1 MQALIIILL
10 AGILYLSQ
18 AVYFAKHWTDSLTAN
33 ISYSKTHAGIGEPVE
48 LFIDVTNKKHL
59 PLPVLY
65 VKFKTSRTFLYKT
78 TENSAISDH
87 YYRND
92 VFSILGNQQVKRS
105 LTFTTTKRGYFTI
118 DTVNLVINDMF
129 FRHPEGHNLSNH
141 CALYVFPD
149 ILCGR
154 KELLLTKALIGD
166 ILTKNLYADPLSF
179 RGIRDYTPS
188 DEMRYINWKS
198 SAKHQKL
205 MVNTYFDT
213 QTTSVVLIANFD
225 THTMI
230 HADKMREYIVRV
242 CATLI
247 ESMNKQHFS
256 LQLLS
261 NAPDIITNLPV
272 TTKMGSGNEHTKTLY
287 EALAR
292 VNVTKE
298 LGNILDYFK
307 GSQSVFTGQ
316 MSGVSYVIVSNYRKQ
331 DLLLAYHA
339 RQQEG
344 YSMYFVCPD
353 KPDNFAKN
361 EFYIKQSTAI
371 KDDSKHQHLLLR
383 NIHLWEVS
391 PDEV

>member
-1 MQALIIILL
+1 MQVLITILL
-10 AGILYLSQ
+10 AAILYLSQ
-18 AVYFAKHWTDSLTAN
+18 AIYFARHWTDNLTAD
-33 ISYSKTHAGIGEPVE
+33 ISFSKTHTQIGESVT
-48 LFIDVTNKKHL
+48 LFIDLINRKHL

-65 VKFKTSRTFLYKT
+65 VKFKTSKTFVYKT
-78 TENSAISDH
+78 RENSAVSDY

-92 VFSILGNQQVKRS
+92 VFSILGNQEVKRS
-105 LTFTTTKRGYFTI
+105 LTFTTTKRGYYTI

-129 FRHPEGHNLSNH
+129 LRHPKGCNFSNH

-149 ILCGR
+149 VLYGK
-154 KELLLTKALIGD
+154 KELQLTKALIGD
-166 ILTKNLYADPLSF
+166 ILTKNLHADPLSF
-179 RGIRDYTPS
+179 RGIRDYRTS

-198 SAKHQKL
+198 SARQQRL

-230 HADKMREYIVRV
+230 HADKMREYIVNV

-247 ESMNKQHFS
+247 DSMNKHHFS

-261 NAPDIITNLPV
+261 NASDIMTGLPV
-272 TTKMGSGNEHTKTLY
+272 TTEAGIGNEHVRTLF

-292 VNVTKE
+292 INVTDS
-298 LGNILDYFK
+298 LSNILDYFK
-307 GSQSVFTGQ
+307 GPQNVFTGQ
-316 MSGVSYVIVSNYRKQ
+316 MSSVSYVVVSNYRKQ
-331 DLLLAYHA
+331 DLLLAYQA

-353 KPDNFAKN
+353 SPENFGKN
-361 EFYIKQSTAI
+361 DFFVKLPASE
-371 KDDSKHQHLLLR
+371 KDSRKYQLLPLQ
-383 NIHLWEVS
+383 NIHLWEVL
-391 PDEV
+391 PDEI

>member
-10 AGILYLSQ
+10 AIILYLSQ
-18 AVYFAKHWTDSLTAN
+18 AIYFSKHWTDNLSAN
-33 ISYSKTHAGIGEPVE
+33 ISFHKTHAKIGDSVD
-48 LFIDVTNKKHL
+48 LFIELTNKKRL

-65 VKFKTSRTFLYKT
+65 VKFKTSRTFLHQT
-78 TENSAISDH
+78 TENSTVSDY

-118 DTVNLVINDMF
+118 DTINMVVNDMF
-129 FRHPEGHNLSNH
+129 FRRSGGCNLPNH
-141 CALYVFPD
+141 CALYVFSD
-149 ILCGR
+149 TLHGR
-154 KELLLTKALIGD
+154 KELQLTKTLIGD

-179 RGIRDYTPS
+179 RGIRNYSTS

-198 SAKHQKL
+198 SAKQQTL

-230 HADKMREYIVRV
+230 HADQTREYIVKL

-247 ESMNKQHFS
+247 ESMNKQHFA

-261 NAPDIITNLPV
+261 NAPDIVTGLSV
-272 TTKMGSGNEHTKTLY
+272 TTKMGSGNEHAKTLC

-292 VNVTKE
+292 INITDS
-298 LGNILDYFK
+298 LSNILDYFE
-307 GSQSVFTGQ
+307 GSQSAFTGQ
-316 MSGVSYVIVSNYRKQ
+316 MSGVSYVVVSNYRKQ

-353 KPDNFAKN
+353 KPENFAKN
-361 EFYIKQSTAI
+361 EFYAAQSTST
-371 KDDSKHQHLLLR
+371 KDNDRYQHLPLH
-383 NIHLWEVS
+383 NIYLWEVL
-391 PDEV
+391 PDEI